1 MIDNINNLDSKNDA
15 VVSKY
20 FDLVQNVIKE
30 LISKDKDIKSD
41 EIERFNN
48 EIFNQP
54 VEIQDKIRE
63 YIDNATEKNLDI
75 KKVAKTIY
83 DKFKLQIK
91 NNLYNQDD
99 KQDVP
104 NQLMGE
110 RKHIMYIT
118 KKNNKTMKHLKTFEN
133 YDEYLGIDT
142 DDIPTIHGYDQYDNM
157 TKNKISERLYDII
170 CFDYIK
176 NIKSI
181 KKLLDKGADVNY
193 TPHDNTDTMLNNAI
207 GNGNVENVK
216 ILLKYGAKAKKDDLK
231 LINYMINE
239 NPDDDNLL
247 KIKELLDK

>member
-1 MIDNINNLDSKNDA
+1 MIDNINNIDSKNNT

-20 FDLVQNVIKE
+20 FDLVQNELKK
-30 LISKDKDIKSD
+30 LISNDKDIKSN

-75 KKVAKTIY
+75 KKVAKTLY

-110 RKHIMYIT
+110 RKYI
-118 KKNNKTMKHLKTFEN
+118 KTFE
-133 YDEYLGIDT
+133 I
-142 DDIPTIHGYDQYDNM
+142 
-157 TKNKISERLYDII
+157 
-170 CFDYIK
+170 F
-176 NIKSI
+176 NIGLS
-181 KKLLDKGADVNY
+181 KKYV
-193 TPHDNTDTMLNNAI
+193 
-207 GNGNVENVK
+207 
-216 ILLKYGAKAKKDDLK
+216 
-231 LINYMINE
+231 
-239 NPDDDNLL
+239 
-247 KIKELLDK
+247 

>member
-1 MIDNINNLDSKNDA
+1 MTDNIDNKNDA

-20 FDLVQNVIKE
+20 FDLVQNELKG

-54 VEIQDKIRE
+54 IEIQDKIRE

-75 KKVAKTIY
+75 KKVAKTLY

-110 RKHIMYIT
+110 RKHIM
-118 KKNNKTMKHLKTFEN
+118 TFEKFF
-133 YDEYLGIDT
+133 
-142 DDIPTIHGYDQYDNM
+142 DIN
-157 TKNKISERLYDII
+157 N
-170 CFDYIK
+170 F
-176 NIKSI
+176 NINEKFSDRKPGKEGLLNSKSI
-181 KKLLDKGADVNY
+181 SKEMKDKILPYISNISYYYNKKVLDLTIPKIEGKSFNGVSLGADKNGFYVY
-193 TPHDNTDTMLNNAI
+193 THRCRSHSYESP
-207 GNGNVENVK
+207 EK
-216 ILLKYGAKAKKDDLK
+216 IP
-231 LINYMINE
+231 NS
-239 NPDDDNLL
+239 
-247 KIKELLDK
+247 KIKFVESTG

>member
-75 KKVAKTIY
+75 KKVAKTLY

-110 RKHIMYIT
+110 RKYI
-118 KKNNKTMKHLKTFEN
+118 KTFE
-133 YDEYLGIDT
+133 I
-142 DDIPTIHGYDQYDNM
+142 
-157 TKNKISERLYDII
+157 
-170 CFDYIK
+170 F
-176 NIKSI
+176 NIGLS
-181 KKLLDKGADVNY
+181 KKYV
-193 TPHDNTDTMLNNAI
+193 
-207 GNGNVENVK
+207 
-216 ILLKYGAKAKKDDLK
+216 
-231 LINYMINE
+231 
-239 NPDDDNLL
+239 
-247 KIKELLDK
+247 

>member
-63 YIDNATEKNLDI
+63 YIDNATKKNLDI

-110 RKHIMYIT
+110 RKHIMT
-118 KKNNKTMKHLKTFEN
+118 FEKFKNNK
-133 YDEYLGIDT
+133 
-142 DDIPTIHGYDQYDNM
+142 
-157 TKNKISERLYDII
+157 
-170 CFDYIK
+170 
-176 NIKSI
+176 
-181 KKLLDKGADVNY
+181 
-193 TPHDNTDTMLNNAI
+193 
-207 GNGNVENVK
+207 
-216 ILLKYGAKAKKDDLK
+216 
-231 LINYMINE
+231 
-239 NPDDDNLL
+239 
-247 KIKELLDK
+247 

>member
-63 YIDNATEKNLDI
+63 YIDNATKKNLDI

-104 NQLMGE
+104 NQ
-110 RKHIMYIT
+110 
-118 KKNNKTMKHLKTFEN
+118 
-133 YDEYLGIDT
+133 
-142 DDIPTIHGYDQYDNM
+142 
-157 TKNKISERLYDII
+157 
-170 CFDYIK
+170 
-176 NIKSI
+176 
-181 KKLLDKGADVNY
+181 
-193 TPHDNTDTMLNNAI
+193 
-207 GNGNVENVK
+207 
-216 ILLKYGAKAKKDDLK
+216 
-231 LINYMINE
+231 
-239 NPDDDNLL
+239 
-247 KIKELLDK
+247 